1 MLSSPAKGALL
12 TIVLALTAG
21 CASSGGRMAQK
32 AQERFT
38 SADTNQDGYLS
49 RDEAQRG
56 MPRLAEHFDEID
68 TDRDGRLSK
77 AEILAYVQQRRAA
90 R

>member
-1 MLSSPAKGALL
+1 MLSSLVKGTLL
-12 TIVLALTAG
+12 TVLLALTAG
-21 CASSGGRMAQK
+21 CASGGGRMAQK

-38 SADTNQDGYLS
+38 AADTNQDGYLS
-49 RDEAQRG
+49 REEAQSG

-68 TDRDGRLSK
+68 TDHDGRLSK
-77 AEILAYVQQRRAA
+77 AEILAYVQQRRAS